1 MRKHYLAE
9 QVRGLSMAART
20 EQEGNLLTQ
29 VAKELDSMW
38 SAIGSNETEA
48 PKPSRPGILQQE
60 IPETGSGVGWRTV
73 LEKLPERD
81 ARVVTRYVP
90 MKSVSPEQ
98 FAESL
103 KTMKLQVLPFCGVK
117 MTHRIRDAL
126 KQSGL

>member
-1 MRKHYLAE
+1 MRKHYLSE
-9 QVRGLSMAART
+9 QVRGLSVAART
-20 EQEGNLLTQ
+20 QQEGNLLNQ
-29 VAKELDSMW
+29 VARELDSMW
-38 SAIGSNETEA
+38 ECLSDQTA
-48 PKPSRPGILQQE
+48 PKKAPRPGILQQE
-60 IPETGSGVGWRTV
+60 IPETGSGVSWRTV
-73 LEKLPERD
+73 LDKLPERD